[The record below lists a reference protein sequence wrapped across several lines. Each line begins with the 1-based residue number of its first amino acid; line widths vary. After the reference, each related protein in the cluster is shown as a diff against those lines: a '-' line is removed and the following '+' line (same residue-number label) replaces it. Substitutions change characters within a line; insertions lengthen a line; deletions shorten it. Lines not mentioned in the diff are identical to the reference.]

1 MGKIKR
7 NRQKLHLQTVK
18 PSNSIKDKDD
28 ALKANEVEKVFLLTL
43 MMIECKL

>member
-7 NRQKLHLQTVK
+7 NRQKLHLQAVK
-18 PSNSIKDKDD
+18 PSNSKDKDD
-28 ALKANEVEKVFLLTL
+28 ALKANEVGKVFLLTL